1 MIRKMLD
8 SDLDKIDVL
17 EHRLFTS
24 AWSKKD
30 FEYELHDNPYG
41 NYFVYEEDSNVVG
54 YVGVWVIFE
63 QAQITTLGVDTEFQD
78 KGIGSKLLEYA
89 INYADHQGCE
99 VISLEVRVSNEK
111 AIKLYENAGFIN
123 VNIRKGYYQDNN
135 EDAYLMVKAL
145 GGNL

>member
-8 SDLDKIDVL
+8 SDLDQIDVL
-17 EHRLFTS
+17 EHELFTS

-41 NYFVYEEDSNVVG
+41 NYFVYEENSNVLG

-63 QAQITTLGVDTEFQD
+63 QAQITTLGVDKKFQD
-78 KGIGSKLLEYA
+78 RGIGSKLLEYV
-89 INYADHQGCE
+89 INYADQQACE
-99 VISLEVRVSNEK
+99 VISLEVRVSNDK
-111 AIKLYENAGFIN
+111 AIMLYEKAGFIN